1 MTSAVIDETTGKG
14 AAPGRIRRWTPGDA
28 AEPGIVSSH
37 ALALPQTYAL
47 GEALGQLPGSLV
59 VLTVDIAESGNS
71 VGLTPAVAAAVPEV
85 IKAVIE
91 ELGTCL

>member
-1 MTSAVIDETTGKG
+1 MTSAVIDATTGKG
-14 AAPGRIRRWTPGDA
+14 AAPVRIRRWTPGDV

-37 ALALPQTYAL
+37 ALALPQRYAL

-59 VLTVDIAESGNS
+59 LAVDIAESGNG

-85 IKAVIE
+85 IKAVLE
-91 ELGTCL
+91 ELGRCW